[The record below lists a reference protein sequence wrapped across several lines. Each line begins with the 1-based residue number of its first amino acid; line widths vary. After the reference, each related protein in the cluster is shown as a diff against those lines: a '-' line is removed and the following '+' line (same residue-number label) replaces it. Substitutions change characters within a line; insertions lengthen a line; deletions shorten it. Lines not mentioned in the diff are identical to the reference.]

1 MTNPFDFPEVI
12 QAAVL
17 TEDDKA
23 IQAARSLAEKAKVG
37 AVARDQ
43 QRIYPREL
51 LDLPVQP

>member
-43 QRIYPREL
+43 QRIFPREL
-51 LDLPVQP
+51 LDLSVQP